1 MTDRYDVT
9 VRRINESKDDP
20 DPISIGQAYTV
31 TLDEFGT
38 LTIEAAGT
46 IRSFPRGA
54 WTGFTG
60 SGMIRQTRYDRPLAV
75 MPWSREEGSHRAIAH
90 SVHRCLSSPLSARSD
105 LRRSNGLGRSAE
117 L

>member
-1 MTDRYDVT
+1 MKETMEVGMTDRYDVT

-54 WTGFTG
+54 WTGFTV
-60 SGMIRQTRYDRPLAV
+60 TRIPTQ
-75 MPWSREEGSHRAIAH
+75 
-90 SVHRCLSSPLSARSD
+90 SAD
-105 LRRSNGLGRSAE
+105 AL
-117 L
+117 

>member
-31 TLDEFGT
+31 TLEEFGT

-46 IRSFPRGA
+46 IRSFPRALGPDLLSQ
-54 WTGFTG
+54 GFRRKAPT
-60 SGMIRQTRYDRPLAV
+60 TPF
-75 MPWSREEGSHRAIAH
+75 RAIADIEFWDDKTNP
-90 SVHRCLSSPLSARSD
+90 V
-105 LRRSNGLGRSAE
+105 
-117 L
+117 